1 MNHSPGAL
9 NDVSTQIRS
18 GFLQAAAADTSAS
31 GMGTGMGGPQQSMRR

>member
-18 GFLQAAAADTSAS
+18 GFLQAAAADNTGGGISGGMSAQ
-31 GMGTGMGGPQQSMRR
+31 QQSMRR